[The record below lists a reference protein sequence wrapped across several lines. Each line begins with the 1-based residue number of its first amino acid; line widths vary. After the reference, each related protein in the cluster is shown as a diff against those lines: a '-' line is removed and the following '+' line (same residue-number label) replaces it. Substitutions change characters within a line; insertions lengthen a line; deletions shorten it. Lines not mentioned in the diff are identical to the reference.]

1 MAKASE
7 IAAKAARQ
15 LKELT
20 GKETEAVIGL
30 DKNENGWVVTVEVL
44 ELQRTPN
51 TTDLLS
57 SYEVH
62 VDNDGDL
69 EEYRRLNRYVRG
81 AAEGQR

>member
-1 MAKASE
+1 
-7 IAAKAARQ
+7 
-15 LKELT
+15 
-20 GKETEAVIGL
+20 
-30 DKNENGWVVTVEVL
+30 VVTVEVL